1 MANSADESRE
11 AVETQTVKP
20 EPEHPKDPKLDEPAN
35 PEFEHFEDLARK
47 LLKVSKTELDEKRN
61 GTAPA

>member
-1 MANSADESRE
+1 MASSADESRE
-11 AVETQTVKP
+11 PVETQTVK
-20 EPEHPKDPKLDEPAN
+20 PEHPKDPKLDEPAN

-61 GTAPA
+61 GTASN